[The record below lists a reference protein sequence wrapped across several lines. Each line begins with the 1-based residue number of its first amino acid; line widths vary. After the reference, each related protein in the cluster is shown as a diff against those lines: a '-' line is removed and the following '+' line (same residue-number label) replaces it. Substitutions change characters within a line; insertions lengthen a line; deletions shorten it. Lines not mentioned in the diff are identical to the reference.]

1 MRPTVRPANGPEGG
15 PRSRPSTS
23 TAAVQLIGLLLL
35 IGGGV
40 LIYLL
45 VAIWP
50 AVMAGTA
57 TAQGAP
63 PRSTATVTVFVV
75 VRLTLDPDSA
85 LLLLAII
92 AGALGSFVQVAT
104 SFSTF
109 VGNQRFEL
117 SSGWRSEIVNS
128 TLTTCRSQ
136 HPLALGSRVHQAAR
150 MTAAMVSLMVE
161 QLTSLREWFLPDR
174 PGRRVRGGAG
184 AIRAAAARRLPRPA
198 GVAAGGVRPGRRA
211 TPP

>member
-1 MRPTVRPANGPEGG
+1 MTGPPSPGRSSRDEADRAASQRPRGRSPLQTIDLDGRRPAHRSPPPDRWRGPD
-15 PRSRPSTS
+15 
-23 TAAVQLIGLLLL
+23 L
-35 IGGGV
+35 
-40 LIYLL
+40 
-45 VAIWP
+45 P
-50 AVMAGTA
+50 AG
-57 TAQGAP
+57 
-63 PRSTATVTVFVV
+63 RH
-75 VRLTLDPDSA
+75 L
-85 LLLLAII
+85 

-174 PGRRVRGGAG
+174 PGPLVGLHIIQTGN
-184 AIRAAAARRLPRPA
+184 
-198 GVAAGGVRPGRRA
+198 GVAWAD
-211 TPP
+211 